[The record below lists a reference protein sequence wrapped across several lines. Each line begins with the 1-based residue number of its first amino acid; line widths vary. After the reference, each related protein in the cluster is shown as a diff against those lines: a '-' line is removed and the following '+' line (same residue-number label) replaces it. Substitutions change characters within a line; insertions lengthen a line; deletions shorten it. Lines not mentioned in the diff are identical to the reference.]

1 MSEYIKA
8 EYGAL
13 AKNELIQNNRASMLA
28 SGYTDIQ
35 LDMLPPKAIMGI
47 ACGNPTSACDLQPG
61 MKLLDLGCGV
71 GTDVI
76 LGGLKVMP
84 GGLSI
89 GLDFL
94 PEMITRAKAC
104 AAECTALDESA
115 TDFYVQDIGLGKY
128 DFDNNFFDYVIS
140 NCCICLVNQNK
151 VFPEVFRVL
160 KPGVNFVFCEEAYKA
175 EASMPPELDKLIKE
189 AIDQKITPISNDSVA
204 SIIFRI
210 YVALAKNNAIEK
222 EKMLELLRQTGFES
236 PQVVHETPQLLS
248 MSEPLEME
256 SDRLS
261 NSELQEY
268 TKCLEQ
274 TLKKFDVNDYMTFV
288 TIKAQNS

>member
-94 PEMITRAKAC
+94 PEMITRLFH
-104 AAECTALDESA
+104 E
-115 TDFYVQDIGLGKY
+115 IG
-128 DFDNNFFDYVIS
+128 
-140 NCCICLVNQNK
+140 
-151 VFPEVFRVL
+151 
-160 KPGVNFVFCEEAYKA
+160 
-175 EASMPPELDKLIKE
+175 
-189 AIDQKITPISNDSVA
+189 
-204 SIIFRI
+204 
-210 YVALAKNNAIEK
+210 
-222 EKMLELLRQTGFES
+222 
-236 PQVVHETPQLLS
+236 
-248 MSEPLEME
+248 
-256 SDRLS
+256 
-261 NSELQEY
+261 
-268 TKCLEQ
+268 
-274 TLKKFDVNDYMTFV
+274 
-288 TIKAQNS
+288 